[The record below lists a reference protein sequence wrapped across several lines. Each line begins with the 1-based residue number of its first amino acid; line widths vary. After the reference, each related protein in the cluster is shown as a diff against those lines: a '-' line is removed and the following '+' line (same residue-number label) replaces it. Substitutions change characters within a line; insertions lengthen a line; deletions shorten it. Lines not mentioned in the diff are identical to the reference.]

1 MTFEENFY
9 KKNMYI
15 KIRNLYMDKKYKEL
29 IKESKNYLENYPD
42 DINIRFMYAKALRY
56 EERFEEA
63 INNLKINLKY
73 NSHDGHSILS
83 LFYLYYFLNM
93 YKEAYEMLPL
103 VHQTKFQKKSISI
116 TKLVLN
122 KKLGYPCYINEKEN
136 NNYIKRQIYN
146 YDSDLAFEHIS
157 EHTSKEEQM
166 KNVKGIIMFN
176 NIDLK
181 YLISIVKENLVNSKK
196 ANIEE
201 IMDIYYFGISN
212 IGYDDNNIYNYI
224 KVVVIPNTQDIVSIY
239 PTNMIEEK
247 TTKALVCDYD
257 ILFKRDI
264 KVKTMS
270 RIDRFNKKYNM

>member
-29 IKESKNYLENYPD
+29 IKEAENYLNIYSN
-42 DINIRFMYAKALRY
+42 DINIRFMYAKALRH

-63 INNLKINLKY
+63 IENFKINLKY
-73 NSHDGHSILS
+73 NSHDEHSILS

-103 VHQTKFQKKSISI
+103 VYETKFQKKSISI
-116 TKLVLN
+116 TKLVMRKN
-122 KKLGYPCYINEKEN
+122 LGYPCYINEKEN
-136 NNYIKRQIYN
+136 NNYINKQIVN
-146 YDSDLAFEHIS
+146 YDSDLAYNHIS
-157 EHTSKEEQM
+157 EHTSLEEQM
-166 KNVKGIIMFN
+166 KNVKGSLMFN
-176 NIDLK
+176 DIDLK
-181 YLISIVKENLVNSKK
+181 YLISVVKENIPKNKK

-239 PTNMIEEK
+239 PTNLIEEK
-247 TTKALVCDYD
+247 TTKPLDCDHNK
-257 ILFKRDI
+257 LFKRTN

-270 RIDRFNKKYNM
+270 RIDKFKKKYNI